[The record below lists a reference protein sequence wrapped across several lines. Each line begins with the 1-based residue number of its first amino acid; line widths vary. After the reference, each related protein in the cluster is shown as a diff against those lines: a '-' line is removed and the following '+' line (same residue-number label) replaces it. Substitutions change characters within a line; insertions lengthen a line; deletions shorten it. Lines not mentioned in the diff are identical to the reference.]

1 MLYQQTLEMLDS
13 LLNRRKK
20 SDFDIKS
27 LILILTLII
36 LGFFLLLFLIYMIN
50 QKVLNAILPFSMVIV
65 TAMLITQ
72 FILLIRFFN
81 GIKLINHNANQLSQ
95 GNLNINDVLA
105 SRTQGL
111 ETLTIAFN
119 DMKRDLTSFIE
130 NTKSNVIVLSDAVDK
145 VTKSIDMSL
154 QGNEQIASS
163 MSTASEKS
171 QEQLSIVKSTL
182 DSISEMKER
191 VVSITNSLEKIEGF
205 VEDTT
210 TKATDGTQ
218 HLDKYMEQMDVISAD
233 LGNATDFLST
243 LNDELQQINQVGSL
257 IITITEQLK
266 LLSLNSAVEAA
277 RAGESGR
284 GFVVVADE
292 MNKLSAQTRD
302 SIVQINDFI
311 KNIMISNEKVSVSIN
326 SVYNSF
332 NLSRDIFQSVKESFE
347 TINNNANILNDDMKM
362 VYSEAKDI
370 SDKTN
375 TIHDQ
380 GEILHDA
387 SHEISS
393 ITQDVAAVTQE
404 QLAET
409 EEINTQIH
417 SLTSM
422 LSGIQSLIKRYKT
435 SIAPVENKD
444 NKSHHIVMMSP
455 LDHPFWHFVR
465 KGALYAENELKSLN
479 TTVEYIGFERD
490 ESDKFLPTLAEK
502 IKEGCDGL
510 ILPGVVP
517 GIEEKIAYANT
528 KNIPVI
534 AFNNDFS
541 NDVKRLS
548 YFGPNVKD
556 AARIAGEL
564 LATAMAGEGQY
575 AFLSG
580 DITNSINHLRRDT
593 IMSIMKKYKDVSL
606 ATEIEVSMDDDYVH
620 KNIKEILQ
628 KFHQLK
634 VIVIISGGASAAAKA
649 IKQMDRVGT
658 TKIICFD
665 YDDELIELIREG
677 VVYAALGQD
686 PFGQGHD
693 PIIYLHN
700 YLVAGEIPEDV
711 IHTRT
716 EIMNSNNIG

>member
-1 MLYQQTLEMLDS
+1 MLDAAQKK
-13 LLNRRKK
+13 RKI
-20 SDFDIKS
+20 SDLDIKQ
-27 LILILTLII
+27 LILLLTII
-36 LGFFLLLFLIYMIN
+36 TLGFFLLLFLLYIISP
-50 QKVLNAILPFSMVIV
+50 KALNTILPFAMVIV
-65 TAMLITQ
+65 TVTLIAQ
-72 FILLIRFFN
+72 FLLLIRFFN
-81 GIKLINHNANQLSQ
+81 GIKLINQNANQLSQ
-95 GNLNINDVLA
+95 GNLNINDILA

-130 NTKSNVIVLSDAVDK
+130 NTKSNVIVLSDTVDK

-182 DSISEMKER
+182 DNISEMKEQ
-191 VVSITNSLEKIEGF
+191 VVSITTSLEKIENF

-210 TKATDGTQ
+210 SKTADGTE

-233 LGNATDFLST
+233 LGDATDFIST
-243 LNDELQQINQVGSL
+243 LNDDLQQINQVGQL

-277 RAGESGR
+277 RAGEAGR

-292 MNKLSAQTRD
+292 MNKLSTQTRD
-302 SIVQINDFI
+302 SIGQINDFI
-311 KNIMISNEKVSVSIN
+311 KNITSSNEKVSVSIS
-326 SVYNSF
+326 SVSNSF
-332 NLSRDIFQSVKESFE
+332 NLSKDIFQSVKESFE
-347 TINNNANILNDDMKM
+347 TINKNANILNGDMKM

-370 SDKTN
+370 SDRTN
-375 TIHDQ
+375 TIYDQ
-380 GEILHDA
+380 GGILHDA
-387 SHEISS
+387 SNEISS

-422 LSGIQSLIKRYKT
+422 LSGIEALIKRYKT
-435 SIAPVENKD
+435 SIAPVD
-444 NKSHHIVMMSP
+444 NKANKPHRIVMMSP
-455 LDHPFWHFVR
+455 LDHPFWHSVR

-479 TTVEYIGFERD
+479 TTVEYIGF
-490 ESDKFLPTLAEK
+490 DKNENNEFVSTLAEK

-517 GIEEKIAYANT
+517 GIEEKIAYANQ

-541 NDVKRLS
+541 NNVKRLS
-548 YFGPNVKD
+548 YFGPDVKEG
-556 AARIAGEL
+556 ARIAGEL

-580 DITNSINHLRRDT
+580 DISNPINHLRRDT
-593 IMSIMKKYKDVSL
+593 IMSIMKKHKDVTL
-606 ATEIEVSMDDDYVH
+606 ATEIELSTDDDYVH
-620 KNIKEILQ
+620 KNIKDILQ
-628 KFHQLK
+628 KFYQLK
-634 VIVIISGGASAAAKA
+634 IIVIISGGASAAAKA
-649 IKQMDRVGT
+649 IRQMDRVGT

-665 YDDELIELIREG
+665 YDDEVIELIRQG
-677 VVYAALGQD
+677 IVYAALGQD

-693 PIIYLHN
+693 PVIYLYN
-700 YLVAGEIPEDV
+700 YLAAGEVPEDV

-716 EIMNSNNIG
+716 EIMNSNNID